1 VTSPHRSSRVARWLL
16 VAYLLVPAA
25 LTLSADSPSAA
36 LRDFYE
42 LADRL
47 VDRMTSGRVD
57 LSINDA
63 EALANVALFVPIGLL
78 MRPSLPRAPLSLL
91 LLAAALGSLAIEVA
105 QYALLPDRIPS
116 LIDVLLNA
124 AGAAVGLV
132 LADDVQRLVQRRR
145 GRRRR

>member
-1 VTSPHRSSRVARWLL
+1 VARWLL
-16 VAYLLVPAA
+16 LAYLLVPAA

-36 LRDFYE
+36 LNDFYE
-42 LADRL
+42 LADRVVDL
-47 VDRMTSGRVD
+47 VTQGRVD

-78 MRPSLPRAPLSLL
+78 LRPSLLRAPLSGLL
-91 LLAAALGSLAIEVA
+91 LVAALGSLAIEVV

-132 LADDVQRLVQRRR
+132 LADDVQRLARHLRS
-145 GRRRR
+145 RRRR

>member
-1 VTSPHRSSRVARWLL
+1 VTSPHRSSRVARSLL

>member
-1 VTSPHRSSRVARWLL
+1 MTSPHRSSRVARWLL